1 MVCQEA
7 ALLTKVNLIPMASLI
22 TVLIQ
27 TFPQKKNLERL
38 PSFNDLDLFTSNS
51 CLDKRYGLDAHT
63 PASKL

>member
-27 TFPQKKNLERL
+27 TFPQRKI
-38 PSFNDLDLFTSNS
+38 SNAYQV
-51 CLDKRYGLDAHT
+51 LMIWIYL
-63 PASKL
+63 LQIVV